1 MNCNFD
7 EVVLGHIPRIT
18 YSTIVFCHLLQ
29 VFEKLEGGKVLD
41 LVDPRMEEAL
51 DGEILVRFFELA
63 IQCAA
68 PVRADRPDMKSVGE
82 QLWGIRAEY
91 HKRQRRGSRV

>member
-1 MNCNFD
+1 MFK
-7 EVVLGHIPRIT
+7 
-18 YSTIVFCHLLQ
+18 
-29 VFEKLEGGKVLD
+29 KLEEGNVID
-41 LVDPRMEEAL
+41 LVDPRMEEAV

-82 QLWGIRAEY
+82 QLWGIRAE
-91 HKRQRRGSRV
+91 HHRRPRGGYQV